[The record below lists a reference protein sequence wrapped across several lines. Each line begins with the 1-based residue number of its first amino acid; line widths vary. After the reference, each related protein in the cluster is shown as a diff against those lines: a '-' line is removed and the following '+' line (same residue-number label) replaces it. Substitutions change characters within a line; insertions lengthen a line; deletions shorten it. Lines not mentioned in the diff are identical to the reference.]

1 MERTG
6 NVVVARTQLGR
17 GRRVVLAG
25 HLDTVPIADNVP
37 SHRDDGRLYGC
48 GTSDMK
54 SGVAVALRVAHLIA
68 TGALRPTVD
77 VTWICYDCEE
87 IEAARNG
94 LGGSPGERPEVLQA
108 DLGILLEPSDG
119 RVEGGC
125 QGTLRAVVRTTGRRA
140 HSARSW
146 LGDNAVHALAP
157 ILARLT
163 EYQARTVEVEGSPTG
178 RA

>member
-1 MERTG
+1 
-6 NVVVARTQLGR
+6 
-17 GRRVVLAG
+17 
-25 HLDTVPIADNVP
+25 
-37 SHRDDGRLYGC
+37 
-48 GTSDMK
+48 MK

-94 LGGSPGERPEVLQA
+94 LGRLARERPEVLQA

-125 QGTLRAVVRTTGRRA
+125 QGTLRAVVRTAGRRA

-146 LGDNAVHALAP
+146 LGEQRCACPRADSRPADGVSSAHRRGRR
-157 ILARLT
+157 ARLPGGP
-163 EYQARTVEVEGSPTG
+163 ERG
-178 RA
+178 RRRRWA